1 LSDASKKISLSKL
14 SFGCETI
21 DNVTTFTTFAI
32 DADKVS
38 IAIYDAWNSVR
49 RVEYKMHEAE
59 ENIWS
64 TSVELDLSSKFYTYI
79 IKRGENSYITTDPFS
94 FSLSLNSTKTA
105 ILDKKLCE
113 VKHFDKHKSPKLS
126 YKNAIIYEM
135 HIRDFTSSSSINV
148 KNKNKYLGLT
158 QSDVLETGE
167 KIGFNHLKEL
177 GVSHVHLLPVLDFVT
192 VDEED
197 INGYNWGYDPDSFF
211 SLEGSYATQPS
222 NPYSRITEF
231 KETVMHYHK
240 NNIGVILDVV
250 YNHTYHGL
258 NSNFEILAPGIFYR
272 SDENGEIT
280 NGSGCGNE
288 INTEDPLVIRVIC
301 ESLKHLMREYKVD
314 GFRFDLLGLM
324 DRMSMYGIVKDLR
337 EVNPEVLIY
346 GEPWVGG
353 HSALEKRKRVYKG
366 TQRGRHF
373 SLFNDDF
380 RNAIKGDNDG
390 QDKGYIQGELSKL
403 EDVKIGVSGSIK
415 NEHGSGFTFNSYES
429 INYTSSHDNLIL
441 YDKIKISCE
450 HVSHE
455 DNIKMNKLAFFLTIM
470 SFGIPFIHEGCEFA
484 RTKYMDH
491 NSYRSGDYVNG
502 IDWQLKHDNNELFRY
517 VKKLVSLRKIM
528 KFLSTYNK
536 VEILKNLKFYEND
549 KSALIYDIYDENMD
563 ITYTYF
569 VNPSDDEVDS
579 GFIYNE
585 FRRVL
590 CDSVR
595 MREYTIKENNE
606 KSVIIPSKTSMIF
619 IKRK

>member
-1 LSDASKKISLSKL
+1 MSDASKKISLSKL
-14 SFGCETI
+14 SFGCEI
-21 DNVTTFTTFAI
+21 IEDGTTFTTFAI

-38 IAIYDAWNSVR
+38 VAIYDKWNSVR
-49 RVEYKMHEAE
+49 RVEYKMHEVE
-59 ENIWS
+59 DNVWT
-64 TSVELDLSSKFYTYI
+64 TSIDQDFSSKFYTYI
-79 IKRGENSYITTDPFS
+79 VKRGENSYITTDPFS
-94 FSLSLNSTKTA
+94 YSLSLNSTKTA
-105 ILDKKLCE
+105 ILDKKLCD
-113 VKHFDKHKSPKLS
+113 VKNFEKHKIPSLS

-135 HIRDFTSSSSINV
+135 HVRDFTSSSTINV
-148 KNKNKYLGLT
+148 RNKNKYLGLT
-158 QSDVLETGE
+158 QSDQLDTGE

-197 INGYNWGYDPDSFF
+197 VNAYNWGYDPDSFF
-211 SLEGSYATQPS
+211 SLEGSYATEPS
-222 NPYSRITEF
+222 DPYSRITEF

-240 NNIGVILDVV
+240 NKIGVILDVV

-272 SDENGEIT
+272 SGEDGKIT

-337 EVNPEVLIY
+337 MVNPDVLIY

-353 HSALEKRKRVYKG
+353 HSALEHRKRVYKG
-366 TQRGRHF
+366 TQRRRHF

-390 QDKGYIQGELSKL
+390 SEKGYIQGDLSKL

-415 NEHGSGFTFNSYES
+415 NEHGYGFTSNSYES
-429 INYTSSHDNLIL
+429 VNYTCAHDNLIL
-441 YDKIKISCE
+441 YDKIKKSCDNI
-450 HVSHE
+450 SHE
-455 DNIKMNKLAFFLTIM
+455 ENIKINKLAFYLTIM
-470 SFGIPFIHEGCEFA
+470 SFGIPFIHEGTEFA
-484 RTKYMDH
+484 RTKHMDP

-502 IDWQLKHDNNELFRY
+502 IDWQLKHDNNELFKY
-517 VKKLVSLRKIM
+517 VKKLLDLRKKM
-528 KFLSTYNK
+528 EFFNTYGK
-536 VEILKNLKFYEND
+536 VEILENIKFYDNEN
-549 KSALIYDIYDENMD
+549 SALIYDVYDKEMD

-569 VNPSDDEVDS
+569 VNPNEEEVDS
-579 GFIYNE
+579 GFIYSE
-585 FRRVL
+585 FRRAL

-595 MREYTIKENNE
+595 MREYTIKESNE
-606 KSVIIPSKTSMIF
+606 KAVTIPSRAAMIF
-619 IKRK
+619 VRR